1 MGAKCALW
9 AICYLCVRNERQK
22 VMGQVLLFKRKVT
35 VLCGILLLFCPLL
48 GGQTLAELV
57 RSIPKCDA
65 PFLSNQSV
73 QDSIFVSSEGSLVL
87 LPESAGTVRIEKRT
101 DAELLLRYSGGTS
114 VQFVRLKRGGTPLLL
129 VITSGAGSG
138 NVALYGAKGRLD
150 RERVG
155 IPSSWNSLLALQ
167 NAVGSEDKDPYIS
180 LFWNGAK
187 RQLEGRIEANDRFS
201 VNTDR
206 FNTNEPAVQN
216 VVLLRWNG
224 RKFKSM
230 KRPNAIGSE
239 KRTNEL
245 Y

>member
-1 MGAKCALW
+1 
-9 AICYLCVRNERQK
+9 
-22 VMGQVLLFKRKVT
+22 MGQVLFFKRKVT

-57 RSIPKCDA
+57 RSVPKCDA

-87 LPESAGTVRIEKRT
+87 LPESAGTIRIEKRT

-150 RERVG
+150 CEHFGV
-155 IPSSWNSLLALQ
+155 PSSWGSLLALQ

-187 RQLEGRIEANDRFS
+187 R
-201 VNTDR
+201 
-206 FNTNEPAVQN
+206 
-216 VVLLRWNG
+216 
-224 RKFKSM
+224 
-230 KRPNAIGSE
+230 
-239 KRTNEL
+239 
-245 Y
+245 

>member
-1 MGAKCALW
+1 
-9 AICYLCVRNERQK
+9 
-22 VMGQVLLFKRKVT
+22 MGQVLLFKRKVT
-35 VLCGILLLFCPLL
+35 VLCGILLFFCPLL
-48 GGQTLAELV
+48 GGQTLAEMI
-57 RSIPKCDA
+57 RSLPKCDA
-65 PFLSNQSV
+65 PFLNNQSV

-87 LPESAGTVRIEKRT
+87 LPENAGKVRIEKRT

-150 RERVG
+150 CERFG
-155 IPSSWNSLLALQ
+155 IPSSWDSLLALQ
-167 NAVGSEDKDPYIS
+167 NAVGSEDKDPYTS

-187 RQLEGRIEANDRFS
+187 KQLEGRIEANDRFA
-201 VNTDR
+201 VNTNGLD
-206 FNTNEPAVQN
+206 TNESAIQN

-224 RKFKSM
+224 RKFKSV
-230 KRPNAIGSE
+230 KRPNAIESG
-239 KRTNEL
+239 KRTDKL